1 MNPIRHI
8 RCILLLS
15 LLLLS
20 FIGMDATSHRV
31 VVTSGLVV
39 YDSFGRVVEVYHPT
53 VDGDTVTAFRCAIDT
68 VPPTVTAY
76 DVLDRPVKVT
86 CPDGSVTETDYSVS
100 GHVQVTTVTDA
111 LGNVSKTHVDGSGR
125 TVKSIRF
132 ESPGSQDS
140 ILTQFTYDGIGRLVE
155 VLDADSNVTSSS
167 KKIGTFLLM

>member
-1 MNPIRHI
+1 MKNETIIVIMNPISHI
-8 RCILLLS
+8 RIILLL
-15 LLLLS
+15 LLLLLAS
-20 FIGMDATSHRV
+20 SVG
-31 VVTSGLVV
+31 
-39 YDSFGRVVEVYHPT
+39 
-53 VDGDTVTAFRCAIDT
+53 AIDT

-155 VLDADSNVTSSS
+155 VLDADSNVTVSD
-167 KKIGTFLLM
+167 